1 MSMTDP
7 IADLLTRI
15 RNAQTSG
22 KASVAMPTSK
32 IKAAVAEVLKEEG
45 YIDAVAVE
53 GEGAAKHG
61 SGGNAVAEGAKR
73 QLVLKLRYYEGR
85 PVIERIE
92 RSSRPGR
99 RVFRGKGD
107 LPKVLGGLGIAIVST
122 SKGVMSDRRAREIG
136 EGGEVLCVV
145 A

>member
-22 KASVAMPTSK
+22 KASVAMPASK

-53 GEGAAKHG
+53 GEGA
-61 SGGNAVAEGAKR
+61 KR
-73 QLVLKLRYYEGR
+73 TLVIKLRYYEGR

-99 RVFRGKGD
+99 RVFRGKGE

>member
-45 YIDAVAVE
+45 YIDAVA
-53 GEGAAKHG
+53 
-61 SGGNAVAEGAKR
+61 
-73 QLVLKLRYYEGR
+73 
-85 PVIERIE
+85 
-92 RSSRPGR
+92 
-99 RVFRGKGD
+99 
-107 LPKVLGGLGIAIVST
+107 
-122 SKGVMSDRRAREIG
+122 
-136 EGGEVLCVV
+136 
-145 A
+145 